1 MVMGEGME
9 GDWCVLSQLG
19 WIDEMGNENNETS
32 TADLMS
38 LKPEVLA
45 ELDESAMATCAE
57 ESRHDWQDDGEEAQE
72 VRKEVLRGGQG
83 RADGDGTEDPGVQ
96 LLQGDV
102 PLRLPEECQGSDLR
116 FLPGPGNGCCF
127 NRCPNNKCPSYY
139 NSCSNSN
146 NHLVIVL
153 TLMQEINLSSWTPFG
168 CH

>member
-1 MVMGEGME
+1 MLM
-9 GDWCVLSQLG
+9 WCAHARGCASPPA
-19 WIDEMGNENNETS
+19 
-32 TADLMS
+32 TAVPVSFAAPPPRARLIAA
-38 LKPEVLA
+38 LLA
-45 ELDESAMATCAE
+45 LCT
-57 ESRHDWQDDGEEAQE
+57 RDWQDDGEEAQE

-139 NSCSNSN
+139 NSCPSPNS
-146 NHLVIVL
+146 HLVIVS